1 MPGRRIERGD
11 RFIRDLRLLTRRH
24 RDLPNTVATFLDRYS
39 TEGPSARYRQPG
51 VDGLPVFKERLPLQG
66 IGRRGGARIIAYCD
80 DERVLALRLYTK
92 SDVEI
97 LPVGEIRDA
106 LKDAGLLE
114 PALPEGEP
122 PA

>member
-1 MPGRRIERGD
+1 M
-11 RFIRDLRLLTRRH
+11 
-24 RDLPNTVATFLDRYS
+24 
-39 TEGPSARYRQPG
+39 
-51 VDGLPVFKERLPLQG
+51 DGLPVFKERLPLQG

-92 SDVEI
+92 SDVEV

-114 PALPEGEP
+114 PAQPEGEP
-122 PA
+122 PRLTSCISPRSCVPRS

>member
-1 MPGRRIERGD
+1 MPGRRVERGD
-11 RFIRDLRLLTRRH
+11 RFIQDLRLLARRH
-24 RDLPNTVATFLDRYS
+24 RDLPKTIATFLDRYS
-39 TEGPSARYRQPG
+39 AEGPSARYRQPG
-51 VDGLPVFKERLPLQG
+51 VYGLPVFKERLPLRG
-66 IGRRGGARIIAYCD
+66 IGKQGGARIIAYCD

-92 SDVEI
+92 SDVEV
-97 LPVGEIRDA
+97 LPEGEIRDA